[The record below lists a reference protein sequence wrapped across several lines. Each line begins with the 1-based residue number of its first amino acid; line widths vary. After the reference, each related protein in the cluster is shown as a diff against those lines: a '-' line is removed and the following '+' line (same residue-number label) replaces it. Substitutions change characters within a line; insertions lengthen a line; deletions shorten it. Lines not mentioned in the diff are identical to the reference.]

1 MLVACIICQSRQQ
14 RHALT
19 RVHWLAMC
27 LARRKI
33 IEEHFA
39 ARLGVPC
46 MRVLSP
52 NLSGLTLRSVMSHAH
67 ACGPHYK
74 EVGRTA
80 NGDALCGPD
89 LCMSCQGT
97 VTQEEHRIVHH
108 QQRHVVA
115 GCGLSLDSPVWRVQ
129 ACAPNDIKQRHIRLQ
144 GT

>member
-46 MRVLSP
+46 MRMLSP
-52 NLSGLTLRSVMSHAH
+52 NLLRPDTAQSHAH

-80 NGDALCGPD
+80 NGHLWA
-89 LCMSCQGT
+89 
-97 VTQEEHRIVHH
+97 
-108 QQRHVVA
+108 
-115 GCGLSLDSPVWRVQ
+115 
-129 ACAPNDIKQRHIRLQ
+129 
-144 GT
+144 